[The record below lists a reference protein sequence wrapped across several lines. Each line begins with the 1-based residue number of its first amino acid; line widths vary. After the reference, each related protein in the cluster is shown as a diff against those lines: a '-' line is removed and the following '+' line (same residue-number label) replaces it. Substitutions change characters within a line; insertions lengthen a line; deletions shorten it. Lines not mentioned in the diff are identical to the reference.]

1 MDQGPLVMEEID
13 AGARF
18 LGEFAKTIPVLAAF
32 WVRVSEEDSGY
43 LYVTSDQLT
52 ESPRD
57 PRAGDS
63 DL

>member
-1 MDQGPLVMEEID
+1 MEEID